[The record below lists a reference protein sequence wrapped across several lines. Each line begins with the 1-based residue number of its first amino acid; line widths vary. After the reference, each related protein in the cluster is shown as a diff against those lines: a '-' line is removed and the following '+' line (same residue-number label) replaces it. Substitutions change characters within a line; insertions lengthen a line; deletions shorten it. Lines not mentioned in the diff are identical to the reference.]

1 MPGLSFVP
9 ANKYSTVPE
18 KAPGRL
24 YTVGEVGKM
33 KYVNRANKDG
43 WYTRFDAAT
52 GAYSQLDGKF
62 SEYTI
67 KYPYDAVS
75 SSICSRSDPE
85 NESERVSSKTTR
97 SENENEK
104 GNLRRSSSHGLD
116 DLDLTSLQFSSPR
129 DDTYSSSDRVSTGRI
144 RTDLVELAE
153 KKNRLNKKLQ
163 IVDAALEAERR
174 KYLPNYALS
183 PYGLMAA
190 KKSPAQKTVL
200 RSKRKKNFY
209 RTPGGQVI
217 YYPGLL
223 SYIFILTSLH
233 HFNTWK

>member
-85 NESERVSSKTTR
+85 NESERVKVR
-97 SENENEK
+97 
-104 GNLRRSSSHGLD
+104 
-116 DLDLTSLQFSSPR
+116 
-129 DDTYSSSDRVSTGRI
+129 
-144 RTDLVELAE
+144 
-153 KKNRLNKKLQ
+153 
-163 IVDAALEAERR
+163 
-174 KYLPNYALS
+174 
-183 PYGLMAA
+183 M
-190 KKSPAQKTVL
+190 
-200 RSKRKKNFY
+200 
-209 RTPGGQVI
+209 
-217 YYPGLL
+217 
-223 SYIFILTSLH
+223 
-233 HFNTWK
+233 